1 MRFHHLGLACHDIE
15 AECRHLEWLGYTREG
30 APFVDLRQGVRGMFV
45 SGGGPRIELL
55 QPEPAGD
62 AGVLSAWLAHGIK
75 LYHMA
80 YLTSDLSAAI
90 GELRKR
96 RAKLLRAPT
105 PAVAFGGRLVAFLM
119 LPNRLVCELIG
130 DSDE

>member
-15 AECRHLEWLGYTREG
+15 AECRHLEAMGYAREG
-30 APFVDLRQGVRGMFV
+30 QAFVDLRQGVRGMFV
-45 SGGGPRIELL
+45 NGGGPRIELL

-62 AGVLSAWLAHGIK
+62 EGVLSAWLAHGIK

-80 YLTSDLSAAI
+80 YLAPDLDAAI
-90 GELRKR
+90 AALRKR

-130 DSDE
+130 GPDE